1 MNSAK
6 KKTMASLLVA
16 VALTGFA
23 LPSLSQ
29 GMEGAKGLFLAQL
42 ESPEKSLNTGLQY
55 WIELHRDG
63 KTQRVSNK
71 FAFKS
76 GDQIKF
82 HVTSNIDG
90 YAYILL
96 KSGSRGESSVL
107 FPDASTTDNNRVQ
120 RGKDYVLPESDFLT
134 FDENPGT
141 EKLSLL
147 LSRTPIDA
155 QAYLSNPADAPTLI
169 ASAMTGSKDLI
180 PQRVLVHYNE
190 SDKQTAVAD
199 ADKKGSSKVDK
210 KPPVKIAKKNPVD
223 PASKIKPRTKAD
235 GGASSTGTTTVVSQ
249 LPGNVLNIEV
259 DLHHI

>member
-1 MNSAK
+1 
-6 KKTMASLLVA
+6 
-16 VALTGFA
+16 
-23 LPSLSQ
+23 
-29 GMEGAKGLFLAQL
+29 
-42 ESPEKSLNTGLQY
+42 
-55 WIELHRDG
+55 RDG

-107 FPDASTTDNNRVQ
+107 FPDSSTTDNNRVQ

-190 SDKQTAVAD
+190 SDKQTSVAD

-210 KPPVKIAKKNPVD
+210 K
-223 PASKIKPRTKAD
+223 
-235 GGASSTGTTTVVSQ
+235 
-249 LPGNVLNIEV
+249 
-259 DLHHI
+259 